1 MNDNQ
6 PVPPAM
12 PPQQPSLLRRLAPY
26 LLYIVSVVA
35 AALLG
40 SQVGPPPP
48 PPPPPLVLPL
58 ALSGAD
64 GGYTPT
70 FGWIQDPEA
79 IRANL
84 DPLKTVQFDVTP
96 AGRKFMAPG
105 DTEMFLWRATRQ
117 AAGRNP
123 TDTWYPNINQGSVG
137 CCVGAGNKHA
147 ADISQAVQIVLL
159 GKPGEWKPLS
169 AEVIYGGS
177 REVGGMLGGG
187 DGSTGSAAAN
197 WQRQYGEVPMEK
209 VGSVDLSVFS
219 PQRARQ
225 YGASGISAELKEV
238 AKQHPVQSTALVK
251 TAGDVKAAVLQGYPV
266 AVCSNQGFTM
276 TRDQDGFA
284 RPQGSWPHCMCIC
297 GYRSAPREGFF
308 ILNSWGDSAHT
319 GPVYPADMPV
329 AGFWADSRTVGR
341 MVAEGD
347 SFALSN
353 MVGFPARNVDWFVLV
368 SAIRPALSF
377 ARLTGTADRR
387 ADFSL
392 SP

>member
-1 MNDNQ
+1 MADAL
-6 PVPPAM
+6 PVPPLPST
-12 PPQQPSLLRRLAPY
+12 PPPSLLRRLAPY

-40 SQVGPPPP
+40 SRGGTPPPP
-48 PPPPPLVLPL
+48 PPPVPLVP
-58 ALSGAD
+58 AGGGAD

-70 FGWIQDPEA
+70 FGWIQDPEG
-79 IRANL
+79 IKANL
-84 DPLKTVQFDVTP
+84 DPLKTIQFDVTP
-96 AGRKFMAPG
+96 AGRKLMAAG
-105 DTEMFLWRATRQ
+105 DAEMFLWRATRQ

-187 DGSTGSAAAN
+187 DGSTGTAAAN

-225 YGASGISAELKEV
+225 YGASGISDELKQA

-251 TAGDVKAAVLQGYPV
+251 TAADVKAAVLQGYPV

-353 MVGFPARNVDWFVLV
+353 MVGFPARNVDWFV
-368 SAIRPALSF
+368 SAPATWPALLS
-377 ARLTGTADRR
+377 ARLVGTADRR
-387 ADFSL
+387 AGFSL